1 MMPPEQQ
8 QQLKAHAD
16 AIAAILLADAKAK
29 HPDRLDTLEGIEL
42 TVRQQIQA
50 HVSPHVGVFLSSRA
64 AVPPLANP
72 AP

>member
-1 MMPPEQQ
+1 MTPEQP

-42 TVRQQIQA
+42 TVRQQIQE
-50 HVSPHVGVFLSSRA
+50 HVSPHIGIFYHRWQRHHGRN
-64 AVPPLANP
+64 PPAR
-72 AP
+72 